1 MWIKVIVLAIISIHI
16 YYIHTMSIYIYLYIY
31 DYLYQ
36 CTHIFT
42 HAYVN
47 ASPQSSVINARVRMV
62 ESCLS
67 GKNSFW
73 AKLSCTVRR
82 TSVEERGEKDCWKL
96 QLYYWWI
103 QIWLLSFSKWDD
115 PVLHL
120 YFSAVNTLPKQKVTR
135 SDGFS
140 SKGTIGA
147 TSSPPI
153 GALSSLLAIPN
164 RLYNPMLHDTVHILL
179 GRIMETTHVPS
190 NPDVRPPYRQS
201 EPYFKWGNTINLF
214 SWGLTMRLPPLNNML
229 NRDIASTYLHKGWI
243 SISDKI
249 YLLHGFH
256 TSSTSEMDTYKELNA
271 HISYDIYIH
280 IYIHYTCTDIHI
292 RI

>member
-1 MWIKVIVLAIISIHI
+1 M
-16 YYIHTMSIYIYLYIY
+16 YIYI
-31 DYLYQ
+31 YQ
-36 CTHIFT
+36 CTHT
-42 HAYVN
+42 HIHTHICKRF
-47 ASPQSSVINARVRMV
+47 ASVQCHQCTRQDGRILLERQKQFLGQVKLHSA
-62 ESCLS
+62 EDFS
-67 GKNSFW
+67 G
-73 AKLSCTVRR
+73 R
-82 TSVEERGEKDCWKL
+82 TWRKGLLKTST
-96 QLYYWWI
+96 YWWI

-164 RLYNPMLHDTVHILL
+164 RLYNPMLHDTLHILL

-201 EPYFKWGNTINLF
+201 EPYFEWGNTINLF
-214 SWGLTMRLPPLNNML
+214 SWGITMRLPPLNNML

-280 IYIHYTCTDIHI
+280 TYIYIYITLYMYRYTYTYINKYIYVYILHYFYIDQTYI
-292 RI
+292 